1 MVNRKFRLNQ
11 LLQDWDGKKY
21 KEGVEVT
28 VGGLTKEQ
36 WKLCHK
42 LSGDEYRKYYIK
54 FQEENWTPQY
64 KALMKSKLIGQSP
77 DEE

>member
-21 KEGVEVT
+21 KEGVKVR
-28 VGGLTKEQ
+28 GDGLTEEQ
-36 WKLCHK
+36 WQVCYK
-42 LSGDEYRKYYIK
+42 LSGDERRKYYIK

-64 KALMKSKLIGQSP
+64 KALMNSKLIGQSP